1 MKPDSTTALE
11 RALNYALGYIDSLA
25 WSAPNEKARTSARQ
39 AAETIREA
47 LLQAP
52 ANKTG
57 APSREEPANKTG
69 NRMHYGRDALE
80 RILSERAP
88 AQMRRVERLGTEAQD
103 TFYDRLDRAVY
114 AAVER
119 GLLAARV
126 SA

>member
-11 RALNYALGYIDSLA
+11 RALNYAIGYIDGMA
-25 WSAPNEKARTSARQ
+25 ASAPTEETRTSARQ
-39 AAETIREA
+39 AAELIR
-47 LLQAP
+47 LSLTTAP

-57 APSREEPANKTG
+57 APSREEPANKTHG
-69 NRMHYGRDALE
+69 RMHYGRDALE

-88 AQMRRVERLGTEAQD
+88 DQMRRVERLGTEEQA